1 MKDTHVQEKEARR
14 LEGKNKKPAEKVP
27 TYQELLD
34 ESLDETFPASD
45 PISPSAAM
53 HADRQIATAKDT
65 TDWTLK
71 PGHGDRGKAKTAK
84 PASATRTKER
94 GSGADLASESAAGE
108 EDPGAAVDAPSE
120 TD

>member
-1 MKDTHVQEKEARR
+1 MKDIHAQEKEARR
-14 LEGKNKKPAEKVP
+14 VEGKNKKPAEKVP

-53 HADRQIATAKDT
+53 HADRQIATDKDT

-71 PGHGDRGKAKTAK
+71 PGRTDPGKGPTDK
-84 PASATRTKER
+84 PGKEEEP
-94 GSGADLASESAAGE
+94 SDDLESESAAGE
-108 EDPGAAVDAPSE
+108 EDPGSAVDAPS
-120 TD
+120 TNG

>member
-14 LEGKNKKPAEKVP
+14 LEGKNKRAEKVP

-53 HADRQIATAKDT
+53 HADRQIATDKDA

-84 PASATRTKER
+84 PASAIKTKNPR
-94 GSGADLASESAAGE
+94 PGPDLASESAAGE

-120 TD
+120 AD

>member
-1 MKDTHVQEKEARR
+1 MKDTHVQQKEARR

-71 PGHGDRGKAKTAK
+71 PGHGDPGKAKAGTK
-84 PASATRTKER
+84 ASATKTKGQR
-94 GSGADLASESAAGE
+94 SGTNLESESAAGE
-108 EDPGAAVDAPSE
+108 EDPGAAVDTPSE
-120 TD
+120 AD